1 MSSCA
6 PSGSVSKPL
15 RLSTSSNARSSQGA
29 ASTSRSGG
37 VHHHSASQGGP
48 GHSPRANQHRGRA
61 RGGDDRPRSLA
72 LSSHPS
78 LSVVPAG
85 QREDPQR
92 HRDNQG
98 ERCQSHP
105 ETGGAPGLPQ
115 PFQRRPARRRRERPD
130 DPSPVAR
137 TWSAASGSCSGSG
150 GPACGSSGD
159 TSPRLSSPGS
169 TLRAPWLWAPSSVSG
184 GLWRPRC
191 SASSWPRGSATR
203 RST

>member
-29 ASTSRSGG
+29 ASTSRSA
-37 VHHHSASQGGP
+37 ASTTTP
-48 GHSPRANQHRGRA
+48 LPREVPATPPRANRTVAG

-105 ETGGAPGLPQ
+105 ETGRAPGLPQ